1 MNSNIPA
8 QIQATGF
15 LPTRGKLLLK
25 PAASKPRLPA
35 VLASLALASTLL
47 LSGCASTGGAQ
58 KKPLS
63 SEEARYVTTGTYGPK
78 SAQEADQQSKK
89 SSGAL
94 ERFFGG
100 ILGGVVVEGLI
111 RLLIP

>member
-1 MNSNIPA
+1 MN
-8 QIQATGF
+8 
-15 LPTRGKLLLK
+15 PTHGQCLLK
-25 PAASKPRLPA
+25 PAASKPWLPA
-35 VLASLALASTLL
+35 VLASLTLASTLL

-63 SEEARYVTTGTYGPK
+63 DEEARYVTTGTYGPK
-78 SAQEADQQSKK
+78 SAQEAGKQSKQG
-89 SSGAL
+89 SGAV

-100 ILGGVVVEGLI
+100 ILGGFAVEGLI